1 MKKFIY
7 FMFFIFAFSFVSF
20 SLINVK
26 GDDRLLSEM
35 TEDECLEFIIDSGV
49 TIPQSYVNSPVL
61 KQFAKNTITYV
72 ENNPDAKFTY
82 NFIDSLKLA
91 EAIKDVVN
99 DYYDNLNIIRGSRG
113 EITVSALENSMI
125 WNNGS
130 WSFYY
135 GNYKDKWDNYNCY
148 AYAINRS
155 EYPAQ
160 YTISDQ
166 YQVGDFSNS
175 GSFVA
180 GVTTVYDLASIVED
194 DLESLGM
201 TNISIDNALPPDIG
215 PNQRLI
221 ALRVGYSDYHFM
233 KYDPITDAWYH
244 KPGQTAVLKYIRE
257 MTNSWIW
264 TSEAFNGAR
273 LTNNDSLYYDSPIL
287 FITYTPP
294 YFSLSDDTTS
304 LTQPMYL
311 PSGRDFIYDIN
322 VEDDNDYKIT
332 VETGCPI
339 YVYLYDYDMDLV
351 PNVSPIYLNNNS
363 KAIILE
369 DLDEGNY
376 FLRIKFRN
384 DTDSS
389 NVFTTCDKA
398 YYNASSVFQGTNNV
412 LSTLYQND
420 DDNYESHLSFST
432 QANSGIYQLSLS
444 AYYGNNLLNSEGYIR
459 VYDSIDRIMLCE
471 KYPMLN
477 NGEEA
482 NNTFN
487 LMMYL
492 DEYKTYYIDLYLPEH
507 TYTSLNFS
515 INKVS
520 DYNIN
525 LFNVSENSNSLLIS
539 EANIPLRD
547 SFYGLNIN
555 QVGKYKVQ
563 ITGSNNGK
571 FVLMKKVIDNDNI
584 SYNVIYNVNI
594 NNNYALIFNLTEGF
608 YYIGFINANN
618 ASFMFSRLITDY
630 GSYNL
635 LPDSPNYLLAGTEV
649 TINNGAYNSNIIT
662 QGFTRLIYLLNDDSR
677 LDYYWYS
684 SNENVAKVTI
694 YGTVLGLNV
703 LSDTSVY
710 IMAVKK
716 DNPSIAYVKEFIIK
730 KDLETYAT
738 SPIIYNIYMNMNTGI
753 ENMVQIDLSNY
764 NVPYNYLQ
772 YYEWNTSS
780 DLISVDIY
788 GRIIVDEDGDH
799 DTYFITGEYY
809 LNERVRI
816 NIVVSVGE

>member
-1 MKKFIY
+1 MKKFIC
-7 FMFFIFAFSFVSF
+7 FVAFLFAFLFVSF
-20 SLINVK
+20 NFINVK
-26 GDDRLLSEM
+26 GDDRFLSEM

-61 KQFAKNTITYV
+61 KQFVKNTITYV
-72 ENNPDAKFTY
+72 ENNPDAEFAY

-91 EAIKDVVN
+91 EAIKNIVIE
-99 DYYDNLNIIRGSRG
+99 YYDSVSLNVINRSSTPII
-113 EITVSALENSMI
+113 ALENSML
-125 WNNGS
+125 WYNGS
-130 WSFYY
+130 WSYY
-135 GNYKDKWDNYNCY
+135 HGDWNDKWSNYNCY

-155 EYPAQ
+155 EYPSQ
-160 YTISDQ
+160 YSSIRQ
-166 YQVGDFSNS
+166 YQVGDFSNPWLFS
-175 GSFVA
+175 P
-180 GVTTVYDLASIVED
+180 GVTTVYDLAGVVED

-201 TNISIDNALPPDIG
+201 TDITIENALPPDIG

-221 ALRVGYSDYHFM
+221 ALRVGPYDYHFM
-233 KYDPITDAWYH
+233 KYDQVTDAWYH
-244 KPGQTAVLKYIRE
+244 KPGLAAVMKYIRE

-264 TSEAFNGAR
+264 TGEYYDYNGQ
-273 LTNNDSLYYDSPIL
+273 LYNESTSYYDSPIL

-304 LTQPMYL
+304 LTQPVYL

-351 PNVSPIYLNNNS
+351 SNVSPIYLNNN

-384 DTDSS
+384 DTDSG

-432 QANSGIYQLSLS
+432 QNNSGIYQLSLS
-444 AYYGNNLLNSEGYIR
+444 AYYGNNLLNSEGYIK

-482 NNTFN
+482 NETFN

-507 TYTSLNFS
+507 TYTSLSFS

-539 EANIPLRD
+539 EASIPLRD

-753 ENMVQIDLSNY
+753 ENMTQINLSNI